1 MEEQKKLTYRPGT
14 IVEGVYRAYSE
25 YFGFVLTDEEHEDIY
40 VSSKDAGSAVNGDT
54 VEVKT
59 MVSKTGRHS
68 TEGRIINVLERANK
82 TVVGTYEM
90 TKDGGDVLPLDEK
103 INMLVEIPMGEEMG
117 AVTGARVVVEVTKWP
132 GHWTNT
138 EGRVTEILGY
148 KGDKGL
154 DIDIIV
160 AEHKI
165 PHVFSQKV
173 MNEAQHL
180 SRDIHPEPEIMD
192 FRNQHLVTIDGADS
206 KDLDDA
212 VYCEKRPNGHYM
224 LGVHIADVSRYVK
237 PGSPL
242 DEEAYRRGNSVYL
255 ADRVIP
261 MLPFELSNDLCS
273 LNHDEDRYAMSCIM
287 DVAPDGKVTTEKITP
302 SIIRVKRRCNYE
314 EINKAFDED
323 IAPEDLREL
332 LPMLKDLDDCAR
344 LLRQERHNRGALEFD
359 FPEYKVILDEDG
371 KPLRIVKRNRGEAE
385 RMIEDAMIAANEA
398 VARFLTRD
406 GFTSIYRIHDKP
418 NTDKLEAL
426 KHLAEIIGY
435 PLHLPEEVQPR
446 DLQQLLEK
454 VKGTEVEQVIEVMTL
469 RSLATACYSTDN
481 VGHFGIAST
490 CYTHFTSPIRRYS
503 DLLVHRLIRQQL
515 GRRLTKQAEEKQA
528 AFLMKAAEHIS
539 LTEQNAVDAERETTS
554 LKMTEYMEP
563 FVGEPFDAHITGVTK
578 FGLFVGLDNGVEG
591 LIHVST
597 MEDDEYLYNEETMTL
612 TGRFNG
618 KKYSLGMPVRVTL
631 VRADKDKQEV
641 DFIMG
646 EIHSPL
652 NLEKRRP
659 GYGGRRNGSRGHGNS
674 HSHSHGNSGHSKG
687 SKGKG
692 RRNRR

>member
-54 VEVKT
+54 VEVET

-103 INMLVEIPMGEEMG
+103 INMLVEIPVGEEMG

-132 GHWTNT
+132 GRWTNA

-173 MNEAQHL
+173 MNEAQNL
-180 SRDIHPEPEIMD
+180 SRDIHPESEIMD

-261 MLPFELSNDLCS
+261 ILPFELSNDLCS
-273 LNHDEDRYAMSCIM
+273 LNRDEDRYAMSCIM

-406 GFTSIYRIHDKP
+406 GFTSIYRVHDKP

-659 GYGGRRNGSRGHGNS
+659 GYGSHRNGSRGHGN
-674 HSHSHGNSGHSKG
+674 SHSHGNSGHSKG

>member
-54 VEVKT
+54 VEVET

-103 INMLVEIPMGEEMG
+103 INMLVEIPVGEEMG

-132 GHWTNT
+132 GRWTNA

-173 MNEAQHL
+173 MNEAQNL
-180 SRDIHPEPEIMD
+180 SRDIHPESEIMD

-332 LPMLKDLDDCAR
+332 LPMFKDLDDCAR

-406 GFTSIYRIHDKP
+406 GFTSIYRVHDKP

-426 KHLAEIIGY
+426 KHLAEFIGY

-631 VRADKDKQEV
+631 VRADKDKDKQEV

-659 GYGGRRNGSRGHGNS
+659 GYGSHRNGSRGHGNR
-674 HSHSHGNSGHSKG
+674 HSHGNSGHSKG

>member
-40 VSSKDAGSAVNGDT
+40 VSAKDAGSAVNGDT
-54 VEVKT
+54 VEVET

-103 INMLVEIPMGEEMG
+103 INMLVEIPVGEEMG

-132 GHWTNT
+132 GRWTNA

-406 GFTSIYRIHDKP
+406 GFTSIYRVHDKP

-674 HSHSHGNSGHSKG
+674 HSHGNSGHSKG

>member
-54 VEVKT
+54 VEVET

-82 TVVGTYEM
+82 TIVGTYEM

-103 INMLVEIPMGEEMG
+103 INMLVEIPVGEEMG

-132 GHWTNT
+132 GRWTNA

-406 GFTSIYRIHDKP
+406 GFTSIYRVHDKP

-618 KKYSLGMPVRVTL
+618 KRYSLGMPVRVTL

-674 HSHSHGNSGHSKG
+674 RNHGNSGHSKG
-687 SKGKG
+687 SKEKG

>member
-54 VEVKT
+54 VEVET

-103 INMLVEIPMGEEMG
+103 INMLVEIPVGEEMG

-132 GHWTNT
+132 GRWTNA

-406 GFTSIYRIHDKP
+406 GFTSIYRVHDKP

-659 GYGGRRNGSRGHGNS
+659 GYGGRRNGNRGHGN
-674 HSHSHGNSGHSKG
+674 SHSHGNSGHSKG

>member
-54 VEVKT
+54 VEVET

-132 GHWTNT
+132 GRWTNA

-212 VYCEKRPNGHYM
+212 VYCEKSPNGHYM

-406 GFTSIYRIHDKP
+406 GFTSIYRVHDKP

-563 FVGEPFDAHITGVTK
+563 FVGEPFNAHITGVTK

-674 HSHSHGNSGHSKG
+674 HSHGNSGHSKG

>member
-54 VEVKT
+54 VEVET

-82 TVVGTYEM
+82 TIVGTYEM

-103 INMLVEIPMGEEMG
+103 INMLVEIPVGEEMG

-132 GHWTNT
+132 GRWTNA

-406 GFTSIYRIHDKP
+406 GFTSIYRVHDKP

-446 DLQQLLEK
+446 NLQQLLEK

-659 GYGGRRNGSRGHGNS
+659 GYGGRRNGS
-674 HSHSHGNSGHSKG
+674 HSHGNSGHSKG

>member
-54 VEVKT
+54 VEVET

-103 INMLVEIPMGEEMG
+103 INMLVEIPVGEEMG

-132 GHWTNT
+132 GRWTNA

-173 MNEAQHL
+173 MNEAQNL
-180 SRDIHPEPEIMD
+180 SRDIHPESEIMD

-287 DVAPDGKVTTEKITP
+287 DVAQDGKVTT
-302 SIIRVKRRCNYE
+302 
-314 EINKAFDED
+314 
-323 IAPEDLREL
+323 
-332 LPMLKDLDDCAR
+332 
-344 LLRQERHNRGALEFD
+344 
-359 FPEYKVILDEDG
+359 
-371 KPLRIVKRNRGEAE
+371 
-385 RMIEDAMIAANEA
+385 
-398 VARFLTRD
+398 
-406 GFTSIYRIHDKP
+406 
-418 NTDKLEAL
+418 
-426 KHLAEIIGY
+426 
-435 PLHLPEEVQPR
+435 
-446 DLQQLLEK
+446 
-454 VKGTEVEQVIEVMTL
+454 
-469 RSLATACYSTDN
+469 
-481 VGHFGIAST
+481 
-490 CYTHFTSPIRRYS
+490 
-503 DLLVHRLIRQQL
+503 
-515 GRRLTKQAEEKQA
+515 
-528 AFLMKAAEHIS
+528 
-539 LTEQNAVDAERETTS
+539 
-554 LKMTEYMEP
+554 
-563 FVGEPFDAHITGVTK
+563 
-578 FGLFVGLDNGVEG
+578 
-591 LIHVST
+591 
-597 MEDDEYLYNEETMTL
+597 
-612 TGRFNG
+612 
-618 KKYSLGMPVRVTL
+618 
-631 VRADKDKQEV
+631 
-641 DFIMG
+641 
-646 EIHSPL
+646 
-652 NLEKRRP
+652 
-659 GYGGRRNGSRGHGNS
+659 
-674 HSHSHGNSGHSKG
+674 
-687 SKGKG
+687 
-692 RRNRR
+692 

>member
-54 VEVKT
+54 VEVET
-59 MVSKTGRHS
+59 MISKTGRHS

-132 GHWTNT
+132 GRWTNA

-406 GFTSIYRIHDKP
+406 GFTSIYRVHDKP

-426 KHLAEIIGY
+426 KHLAAIIGY

-454 VKGTEVEQVIEVMTL
+454 VKGSEVEQVIEVMTL

-515 GRRLTKQAEEKQA
+515 GRKLTKQAEEKQA
-528 AFLMKAAEHIS
+528 AFLMKASEHIS

-563 FVGEPFDAHITGVTK
+563 FVGEPFDAHVTGVTK

-618 KKYSLGMPVRVTL
+618 KQYSLGMPVRVTL

-659 GYGGRRNGSRGHGNS
+659 GHGGRRNGNRGHGNGRS
-674 HSHSHGNSGHSKG
+674 HNKG
-687 SKGKG
+687 AKGKG
-692 RRNRR
+692 RRNRK

>member
-54 VEVKT
+54 VEVET

-132 GHWTNT
+132 GRWTNA

-165 PHVFSQKV
+165 PHVFSQRV

-406 GFTSIYRIHDKP
+406 GFTSIYRVHDKP

-674 HSHSHGNSGHSKG
+674 RNHGNSGHSKG

>member
-54 VEVKT
+54 VEVET

-82 TVVGTYEM
+82 TIVGTYEM

-103 INMLVEIPMGEEMG
+103 INMLVEIPVGEEMG

-132 GHWTNT
+132 GRWTNA

-406 GFTSIYRIHDKP
+406 GFTSIYRVHDKP

-659 GYGGRRNGSRGHGNS
+659 GYGGRRNGS
-674 HSHSHGNSGHSKG
+674 HSHGNSGHSKG

>member
-54 VEVKT
+54 VEVET

-132 GHWTNT
+132 GRWTNA

-406 GFTSIYRIHDKP
+406 GFTSIYRVHDKP

-435 PLHLPEEVQPR
+435 PLHLPEDVQPR

-674 HSHSHGNSGHSKG
+674 HSHGNSGHSKG

>member
-54 VEVKT
+54 VEVET

-132 GHWTNT
+132 GRWTNA

-314 EINKAFDED
+314 EINKAFDEN

-406 GFTSIYRIHDKP
+406 GFTSIYRVHDKP

-674 HSHSHGNSGHSKG
+674 HSHGNSGHSKG

>member
-54 VEVKT
+54 VEVET

-103 INMLVEIPMGEEMG
+103 INMLVEIPVEKEMG

-132 GHWTNT
+132 GRWTNA

-180 SRDIHPEPEIMD
+180 SRDIHPEPGIMD

-406 GFTSIYRIHDKP
+406 GFTSIYRVHDKP

-659 GYGGRRNGSRGHGNS
+659 GYGGRRNSSRGHGN
-674 HSHSHGNSGHSKG
+674 SHSHGNSGHSKG

>member
-54 VEVKT
+54 VEVET

-103 INMLVEIPMGEEMG
+103 INMLVEIPLGEEMG

-132 GHWTNT
+132 GRWTNA

-173 MNEAQHL
+173 MNEAQQL

-406 GFTSIYRIHDKP
+406 GFTSIYRVHDKP

-674 HSHSHGNSGHSKG
+674 HSHGNSGHSKG

>member
-54 VEVKT
+54 VEVET

-103 INMLVEIPMGEEMG
+103 INMLVEIPVGEEMG

-132 GHWTNT
+132 GRWTNA

-406 GFTSIYRIHDKP
+406 GFTSIYRVHDKP

-652 NLEKRRP
+652 NLEKHRP

-674 HSHSHGNSGHSKG
+674 RNHGNSGHSKG

>member
-54 VEVKT
+54 VEVET

-132 GHWTNT
+132 GRWTNT

-148 KGDKGL
+148 KGDKGQ

-406 GFTSIYRIHDKP
+406 GFTSIYRVHDKP

-659 GYGGRRNGSRGHGNS
+659 GYGGRRNGS
-674 HSHSHGNSGHSKG
+674 HSHGNSGHSKG

>member
-54 VEVKT
+54 IEVET

-103 INMLVEIPMGEEMG
+103 INMLVEIPVGKEMG

-132 GHWTNT
+132 GRWTNA

-165 PHVFSQKV
+165 PHVFSRKV

-180 SRDIHPEPEIMD
+180 SRDIHPEPGIMD

-406 GFTSIYRIHDKP
+406 GFTSIYRVHDKP

-659 GYGGRRNGSRGHGNS
+659 GYGGRRNSSRGHGN
-674 HSHSHGNSGHSKG
+674 SHSHGNSGHSKG

>member
-54 VEVKT
+54 VEVET

-103 INMLVEIPMGEEMG
+103 INMLVEIPVGEEMG

-132 GHWTNT
+132 GRWTNA

-173 MNEAQHL
+173 MNEAQNL
-180 SRDIHPEPEIMD
+180 SRDIHPESEIMD

-406 GFTSIYRIHDKP
+406 GFTSIYRVHDKP

-659 GYGGRRNGSRGHGNS
+659 GYGSHRNGSRGHGNS
-674 HSHSHGNSGHSKG
+674 HSHGNSGHSKS

>member
-54 VEVKT
+54 VEVET

-132 GHWTNT
+132 GRWTNA

-314 EINKAFDED
+314 EINKAFDEN

-406 GFTSIYRIHDKP
+406 GFTSIYRVHDKP

-674 HSHSHGNSGHSKG
+674 RNHGNSGHSKG

>member
-54 VEVKT
+54 VEVET

-132 GHWTNT
+132 GRWTNA

-406 GFTSIYRIHDKP
+406 GFTSIYRVHDKP

-674 HSHSHGNSGHSKG
+674 RNHGNSGHSKG

>member
-54 VEVKT
+54 VEVET

-103 INMLVEIPMGEEMG
+103 INMLVEIPVGEEMG

-132 GHWTNT
+132 GRWTNA

-323 IAPEDLREL
+323 IAPENLREL

-406 GFTSIYRIHDKP
+406 GFTSIYRVHDKP

-674 HSHSHGNSGHSKG
+674 RNHGNSGHSKG

>member
-54 VEVKT
+54 VEVET

-103 INMLVEIPMGEEMG
+103 INMLVEIPVGKEMG

-132 GHWTNT
+132 GRWTNA

-180 SRDIHPEPEIMD
+180 SRDIHPEPGIMD

-406 GFTSIYRIHDKP
+406 GFTPIYRVHDKP

-659 GYGGRRNGSRGHGNS
+659 GYGGRRNSSRGHGN
-674 HSHSHGNSGHSKG
+674 SHSHGNSGHSKG

>member
-54 VEVKT
+54 VEVET

-103 INMLVEIPMGEEMG
+103 INMLVEIPVGEEMG

-132 GHWTNT
+132 GRWTNA

-406 GFTSIYRIHDKP
+406 GFTSIYRVHDKP

-674 HSHSHGNSGHSKG
+674 RNHGNSGHSKG

>member
-54 VEVKT
+54 VEVET

-103 INMLVEIPMGEEMG
+103 INMLVEIPVGEEMG

-132 GHWTNT
+132 GRWTNA

-332 LPMLKDLDDCAR
+332 LPMLKDLDDCSR

-406 GFTSIYRIHDKP
+406 GFTSIYRVHDKP

-674 HSHSHGNSGHSKG
+674 HSHGNSGHSKG

>member
-54 VEVKT
+54 IEVET

-103 INMLVEIPMGEEMG
+103 INMLVEIPVGKEMG

-132 GHWTNT
+132 GRWTNA

-180 SRDIHPEPEIMD
+180 SRDIHPEPGIMD

-406 GFTSIYRIHDKP
+406 GFTSIYRVHDKP

-591 LIHVST
+591 LIRVST

-659 GYGGRRNGSRGHGNS
+659 GYGGRRNSSRGHGN
-674 HSHSHGNSGHSKG
+674 SHSHGNSGHSKG

>member
-54 VEVKT
+54 VEVET

-103 INMLVEIPMGEEMG
+103 INMLVEIPVGEEMG
-117 AVTGARVVVEVTKWP
+117 AVTGARMVVEVTKWP
-132 GHWTNT
+132 GRWTNA

-406 GFTSIYRIHDKP
+406 GFTSIYRVHDKP

-659 GYGGRRNGSRGHGNS
+659 GYGGRRNGNRGHGNS
-674 HSHSHGNSGHSKG
+674 RNHGNSGHSKG

>member
-54 VEVKT
+54 VEVET

-132 GHWTNT
+132 GRWTNA

-406 GFTSIYRIHDKP
+406 GFTSIYRVHDKP

-631 VRADKDKQEV
+631 VRADKDKREV

-674 HSHSHGNSGHSKG
+674 RNHGNSGHSKG

>member
-54 VEVKT
+54 VEVET

-103 INMLVEIPMGEEMG
+103 INMLVEIPVGEEMG

-132 GHWTNT
+132 GRWTNA

-406 GFTSIYRIHDKP
+406 GFTSIYRVHDKP

-659 GYGGRRNGSRGHGNS
+659 GYGGRRNSSRGHGNS
-674 HSHSHGNSGHSKG
+674 RNHGNSGHSKG

>member
-54 VEVKT
+54 VEVET

-103 INMLVEIPMGEEMG
+103 INMLVEIPLGEEMG

-132 GHWTNT
+132 GRWTNA

-406 GFTSIYRIHDKP
+406 GFTSIYRVHDKP

-674 HSHSHGNSGHSKG
+674 HSHGNSGHSKG

>member
-54 VEVKT
+54 VEVET

-132 GHWTNT
+132 GRWTNA

-406 GFTSIYRIHDKP
+406 GFTSIYRVHDKP

-435 PLHLPEEVQPR
+435 PLHLPEDVQPR

-659 GYGGRRNGSRGHGNS
+659 GYGGRRNGSRGHGNN
-674 HSHSHGNSGHSKG
+674 HSHGNSGHSKG

>member
-54 VEVKT
+54 IEVET

-103 INMLVEIPMGEEMG
+103 INMLVEIPVGKEMG

-132 GHWTNT
+132 GRWTNA

-165 PHVFSQKV
+165 PRVFSQKV

-180 SRDIHPEPEIMD
+180 SRDIHPEPGIMD

-406 GFTSIYRIHDKP
+406 GFTSIYRVHDKP

-659 GYGGRRNGSRGHGNS
+659 GYGGRRNSSRGHGN
-674 HSHSHGNSGHSKG
+674 SHSHGNSGHSKG

>member
-54 VEVKT
+54 VEVET

-103 INMLVEIPMGEEMG
+103 INMLVEIPVGEEMG

-132 GHWTNT
+132 GRWTNA

-173 MNEAQHL
+173 MNEAQNL
-180 SRDIHPEPEIMD
+180 SRDIHPESEIMD

-406 GFTSIYRIHDKP
+406 GFTSIYRVHDKP

-503 DLLVHRLIRQQL
+503 DLLVHRLIPQQL

-659 GYGGRRNGSRGHGNS
+659 GYGSHRNGSRGHGN
-674 HSHSHGNSGHSKG
+674 SHSHGNSGHSKG

>member
-54 VEVKT
+54 VEVET

-90 TKDGGDVLPLDEK
+90 TKNGGDVLPLDEK
-103 INMLVEIPMGEEMG
+103 INMLVEIPLGEEMA

-132 GHWTNT
+132 GRWTNA

-180 SRDIHPEPEIMD
+180 SRDIYPEPEIMD

-287 DVAPDGKVTTEKITP
+287 DVDPDGKVTAEKITP

-314 EINKAFDED
+314 EVNKAFDEG
-323 IAPEDLREL
+323 IAPDDLKAL
-332 LPMLKDLDDCAR
+332 LPMLKNLDDCAR

-359 FPEYKVILDEDG
+359 FPEYKVILDEEG
-371 KPLRIVKRNRGEAE
+371 KPIRIVKRNRGEAE

-406 GFTSIYRIHDKP
+406 GSTSIYRVHDHP
-418 NTDKLEAL
+418 NAEKLEAL
-426 KHLAEIIGY
+426 KHLAAIIGY

-454 VKGTEVEQVIEVMTL
+454 VKGSEVEQVIEVMTL

-515 GRRLTKQAEEKQA
+515 GRKLTKQAEEKQA
-528 AFLMKAAEHIS
+528 AFLMKASEHIS

-563 FVGEPFDAHITGVTK
+563 FVGEPFDAHVTGVTK

-618 KKYSLGMPVRVTL
+618 KQYSLGMPVRVTL

-659 GYGGRRNGSRGHGNS
+659 GHGGRRNGNRGHGNGRS
-674 HSHSHGNSGHSKG
+674 HNKG
-687 SKGKG
+687 AKGKG
-692 RRNRR
+692 RRNRK

>member
-54 VEVKT
+54 VEVET

-103 INMLVEIPMGEEMG
+103 INMLVEIPVGEEMG

-132 GHWTNT
+132 GRWTNA

-242 DEEAYRRGNSVYL
+242 DEEAYRWGNSVYL

-398 VARFLTRD
+398 VARFLNRD
-406 GFTSIYRIHDKP
+406 GFTSIYRVHDKP

-674 HSHSHGNSGHSKG
+674 RNHGNSGHSKG

>member
-54 VEVKT
+54 VEVET

-132 GHWTNT
+132 GRWTNA

-406 GFTSIYRIHDKP
+406 GFTSIYRVHDKP

-618 KKYSLGMPVRVTL
+618 KKYFLGMPVRVTL

-674 HSHSHGNSGHSKG
+674 HSHGNSGHSKG

>member
-54 VEVKT
+54 VEVET

-103 INMLVEIPMGEEMG
+103 INMLVEIPVGEEMG

-132 GHWTNT
+132 GRWTNA

-173 MNEAQHL
+173 MNEAQNL

-406 GFTSIYRIHDKP
+406 GFTSIYRVHDKP

-674 HSHSHGNSGHSKG
+674 RNHGNSGHSKG

>member
-40 VSSKDAGSAVNGDT
+40 VSFKDAGSAVNGDT
-54 VEVKT
+54 VEVET

-103 INMLVEIPMGEEMG
+103 INMLVEIPVGEEMG

-132 GHWTNT
+132 GRWTNA

-173 MNEAQHL
+173 MNEAQNL
-180 SRDIHPEPEIMD
+180 SRDIHPESEIMD

-406 GFTSIYRIHDKP
+406 GFTSIYRVHDKP

-659 GYGGRRNGSRGHGNS
+659 GDGSHRNGSRGHGN
-674 HSHSHGNSGHSKG
+674 SHSHGNSGHSKG